1 MSQRLTRK
9 EIKQDIREDEFR
21 GYLLQVFDVLQKRP
35 NIIVGT
41 IAGLAVLVLAL
52 TGLFAFL
59 DRRSDQANEELAEAM
74 KIVTAPIV
82 EDAEAPKDGEDSE
95 ADDELSFASDE
106 ERRAK
111 AKGAFENVQN
121 KVGANIAGD
130 VASLYLADI
139 AAAEGDKDAAR
150 TIWEGFLAEHSDH
163 ILALSVR
170 LNLIQLDRESGR
182 AQELANEL
190 QKELDSAN
198 KKLPEDVILFELAK
212 TLDVLNEKDAALEA
226 YQRILDDHPKSP
238 YTAKARQMTTSA
250 S

>member
-1 MSQRLTRK
+1 MSERLTRK

-21 GYLLQVFDVLQKRP
+21 GYLLQVFD
-35 NIIVGT
+35 T
-41 IAGLAVLVLAL
+41 IAERPKIIAGTVVGILVLVLAL

-59 DRRSDQANEELAEAM
+59 DSRKEQANNDLAEAM
-74 KIVTAPIV
+74 KIIAAPV
-82 EDAEAPKDGEDSE
+82 VDADAEAPEDAE
-95 ADDELSFASDE
+95 LTFGDEDA
-106 ERRAK
+106 RRAK
-111 AKGAFENVQN
+111 AKGAFEDLRG

-139 AAAEGDKDAAR
+139 AIEEGDKEGAR
-150 TIWEGFLAEHSDH
+150 AIWTAFLDQNSDH

-170 LNLIQLDRESGR
+170 LNLIQLERDSGR
-182 AQELANEL
+182 AQELADEL
-190 QKELDSAN
+190 QQQLNSAV
-198 KKLPEDVILFELAK
+198 KKLPEDVILFELAR
-212 TLDVLNEKDAALEA
+212 TLDVLDQKDAALEA